1 MAIASVCVY
10 CASSPRVRPELLTA
24 AREFGAAAAARGWTV
39 VYGGGR
45 VGLMG
50 AVADGALSQGGRVV
64 GVIPG
69 FMREREWGHDGLA
82 RLEVV
87 PDMHTRKAR
96 MIQLADALVAL
107 PGGCGTLDELLEAIT
122 WRRLQIHHKPIV
134 IANLAGFYSPL
145 MQQLDHCVT
154 ERMLGAEETGLW
166 HEARSVAEVVD
177 ALAAVRGDGLADDTW
192 RLV

>member
-1 MAIASVCVY
+1 MAIGSVCVY
-10 CASSPRVRPELLTA
+10 CASSTQVRAPLLAA
-24 AREFGAAAAARGWTV
+24 AREMGASAAARGWTV

-50 AVADGALSQGGRVV
+50 ELAAGALAAGGRVV
-64 GVIPG
+64 GVIPQ
-69 FMREREWGHDGLA
+69 FMQEREWAHDGLS

-122 WRRLQIHHKPIV
+122 WRRLQIHKKPIV
-134 IANLAGFYSPL
+134 IANVEAFYAPL
-145 MQQLDHCVT
+145 LQQLELCVA
-154 ERMLGAEETGLW
+154 ERMLGAHEIGLW
-166 HEARSVAEVVD
+166 HAADSI
-177 ALAAVRGDGLADDTW
+177 AAVIENLAQLRGAGLGDDGW